1 MVKAS
6 NSLAKMLALLDAF
19 TVSRHVWTVEA
30 LAIEFGYTQPSTYRY
45 VRELCKAG
53 LLARMPAGEYV
64 IGARIVELDWLI
76 TTTDPLT
83 KEYTPMM
90 ESMTQLLGCHTLLSN
105 VYGEHLINVAHIPGS
120 EKIDLTF
127 VRGRRLPWFR
137 GSTSNA
143 ILAFLPRKRVRK
155 LFDDHYEGERSR
167 ENWKMVLAELNS
179 FSELGYSI
187 SDGGLQPGVLGI
199 GAPVI
204 VGGEV
209 LGSLSLVFSE
219 SHGRLLDRAAVGE
232 YLVKKC
238 AEFAEK
244 LDDSAFLKR

>member
-1 MVKAS
+1 MIKAG
-6 NSLAKMLALLDAF
+6 NSLAKMLALLEAF
-19 TVSRHVWTVEA
+19 TVHRHVWTVEA

-45 VRELCKAG
+45 VRELCRSG

-83 KEYTPMM
+83 KLCAPMM
-90 ESMTQLLGCHTLLSN
+90 ESITQLLGCHTLLSN
-105 VYGEHLINVAHIPGS
+105 VYGEHLINVAHIPGN
-120 EKIDLTF
+120 ETVDLTF

-137 GSTSNA
+137 GATSNA

-155 LFDDHYEGERSR
+155 LFDDHFEGERSK
-167 ENWKMVLAELNS
+167 ENWKKILAELNGI
-179 FSELGYSI
+179 SESGFSI

-209 LGSLSLVFSE
+209 LGSISLVFSE
-219 SHGRLLDRAAVGE
+219 NHGRLLDRTAVGE
-232 YLVKKC
+232 YLTKRC
-238 AEFAEK
+238 AEFAGK
-244 LDDSAFLKR
+244 LNDAALTSN